1 VKIYIAASWKHQH
14 AVELLT
20 DLLEKSGHQVVSFVR
35 EAATSGELRAVG
47 GLEEWIDSE
56 DGLRKFEFDTQGAMS
71 ADAVVYIGPSGT
83 DAWAEVGAAWALD
96 VPVLG
101 LWAKGEPAGLMRR
114 MVCWFDNHRHLV
126 AALNNGADVGRFRRP
141 WPEPPWPEPPEVPAK
156 SEAPEWTKLGWT
168 EGQREALLLVLADN
182 RRMPV
187 GGGPLYVGQCPSCK
201 NGQIAYQ
208 RLGGVVGQIKI
219 WCTVCGLKVEA

>member
-1 VKIYIAASWKHQH
+1 MKIYIAASWRHQH
-14 AVELLT
+14 MVELLA
-20 DLLEKSGHQVVSFVR
+20 DHLEQFGHQVVSFVR
-35 EAATSGELRAVG
+35 EAATSGELRAAG

-114 MVCWFDNHRHLV
+114 MVCWFDNYRHLV
-126 AALNNGADVGRFRRP
+126 AALNNGEHVARFRRP
-141 WPEPPWPEPPEVPAK
+141 CPDPAEVLAQC
-156 SEAPEWTKLGWT
+156 EELGWT
-168 EGQREALLLVLADN
+168 KGQREAVSLVLADN
-182 RRMPV
+182 RRMP
-187 GGGPLYVGQCPSCK
+187 GGEVLYVGQCPSCK
-201 NGQIAYQ
+201 NGQVAC
-208 RLGGVVGQIKI
+208 RRSGGVVGRIEI
-219 WCTVCGLKVEA
+219 WCTVCALHVEI